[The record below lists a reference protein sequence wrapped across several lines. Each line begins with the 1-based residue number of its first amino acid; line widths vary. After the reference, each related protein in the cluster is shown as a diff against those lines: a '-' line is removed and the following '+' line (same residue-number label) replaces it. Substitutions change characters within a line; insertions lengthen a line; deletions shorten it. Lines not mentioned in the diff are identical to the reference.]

1 MVFLFDQAEMG
12 FYFYN
17 GFFYLTKLKWGLFL
31 QWIFGFDQEF
41 YLILDTRLKLSG
53 LAVLAVFG
61 SNDYKIRTAR

>member
-41 YLILDTRLKLSG
+41 YFILG
-53 LAVLAVFG
+53 LAVFG